1 MMSYLSRSD
10 IEKIATQVFNDYKHL
25 PQFVDRQVDRVDP
38 EILACELCGLHIDY
52 FHLSKDG
59 LTLGMTAFKEV
70 GVELYDDSGQP
81 CFYYLDGRTLLIETD
96 LKKNPALC
104 GRYHFTLAH
113 ETAHQILASLY
124 STNRLLQNRV
134 VYYQGRSPQ
143 FPIRDWDE
151 WQADNLASAL
161 LLPSEIVLGAL
172 RKFNL
177 EYGIDILNKIYR
189 PKEYRKFCKI
199 AELLGVS
206 KQAMSIRMKR
216 LGLLRKGYLHNPYA
230 LADIEMEDDN

>member
-1 MMSYLSRSD
+1 MSYLSRSD

-25 PQFVDRQVDRVDP
+25 PQFVDRKVDRVDP

-151 WQADNLASAL
+151 WQADLLSCSPLRSYLGRSKNLT
-161 LLPSEIVLGAL
+161 
-172 RKFNL
+172 
-177 EYGIDILNKIYR
+177 
-189 PKEYRKFCKI
+189 
-199 AELLGVS
+199 
-206 KQAMSIRMKR
+206 
-216 LGLLRKGYLHNPYA
+216 
-230 LADIEMEDDN
+230 

>member
-1 MMSYLSRSD
+1 MSYLSRSD

-189 PKEYRKFCKI
+189 PKEYRKFCKRNFLVFRNRLW
-199 AELLGVS
+199 LLG
-206 KQAMSIRMKR
+206 
-216 LGLLRKGYLHNPYA
+216 
-230 LADIEMEDDN
+230 

>member
-1 MMSYLSRSD
+1 MLLRMGEFFSTILSL
-10 IEKIATQVFNDYKHL
+10 F
-25 PQFVDRQVDRVDP
+25 
-38 EILACELCGLHIDY
+38 
-52 FHLSKDG
+52 
-59 LTLGMTAFKEV
+59 
-70 GVELYDDSGQP
+70 
-81 CFYYLDGRTLLIETD
+81 
-96 LKKNPALC
+96 LKNLVAL
-104 GRYHFTLAH
+104 
-113 ETAHQILASLY
+113 
-124 STNRLLQNRV
+124 
-134 VYYQGRSPQ
+134 Q

-206 KQAMSIRMKR
+206 KQAMAIRLKR

>member
-1 MMSYLSRSD
+1 MR
-10 IEKIATQVFNDYKHL
+10 KI
-25 PQFVDRQVDRVDP
+25 
-38 EILACELCGLHIDY
+38 
-52 FHLSKDG
+52 
-59 LTLGMTAFKEV
+59 
-70 GVELYDDSGQP
+70 
-81 CFYYLDGRTLLIETD
+81 
-96 LKKNPALC
+96 
-104 GRYHFTLAH
+104 HFTLAH

-206 KQAMSIRMKR
+206 KQAMAIRLKR